1 MSLKFPVPTQAP
13 ASAGPLYD
21 ATHEAGKHAGP
32 ARRGQAYHSPQT
44 QYQPQYQTAA
54 YATPQQV
61 YASAAESQPQVQ
73 VQPQYVPRTTSRF
86 AIQPQIQASSSPRAR
101 ITRRIR
107 RLRPSA
113 PPTEEQKEQEE
124 N

>member
-1 MSLKFPVPTQAP
+1 MALKFPVPTQAP

-21 ATHEAGKHAGP
+21 STHEAGKHAGP

-44 QYQPQYQTAA
+44 QYQPQYQSAS

-61 YASAAESQPQVQ
+61 YASSAESQPQVQ

-86 AIQPQIQASSSPRAR
+86 AIQPQVQASSPRAR

-107 RLRPSA
+107 RPRPSA
-113 PPTEEQKEQEE
+113 PPAEEQKEQDEK
-124 N
+124 